1 MVTEIII
8 VLLSYVIGSI
18 PFSLL
23 VPKLMAGID
32 VRNAGS
38 GNVGATNVLRT
49 IGAKG
54 AIIALLG
61 DSLKGFAAV
70 WLGMMVGGTLIA
82 AICGLVVVI
91 GHCYS
96 VFLGFNSGK
105 GVATAAGVMLYL
117 MPKIILVLLVTF
129 VIIAALSRYVSLAS
143 ITVAALFPVMVILFN
158 FPIEYIVMSILMAVL
173 VIYRH
178 KENIERLRQG
188 TESKIG
194 QKM

>member
-1 MVTEIII
+1 MAKIII
-8 VLLSYVIGSI
+8 VLLSYLIGSI

-23 VPKLMAGID
+23 VPKLMAGVDI
-32 VRNAGS
+32 RTTGS

-49 IGAKG
+49 LGAKG
-54 AIIALLG
+54 AIIALIG
-61 DSLKGFAAV
+61 DVLKGFVAA
-70 WLGMMVGGTLIA
+70 WLGMMVGGTLLA

-96 VFLGFNSGK
+96 VFLKFNSGK

-117 MPKIILVLLVTF
+117 MPKIIIVLLVTF
-129 VIIAALSRYVSLAS
+129 VIITFLSRYVSLAS

-158 FPIEYIVMSILMAVL
+158 FPLEYTIMSILMAIL